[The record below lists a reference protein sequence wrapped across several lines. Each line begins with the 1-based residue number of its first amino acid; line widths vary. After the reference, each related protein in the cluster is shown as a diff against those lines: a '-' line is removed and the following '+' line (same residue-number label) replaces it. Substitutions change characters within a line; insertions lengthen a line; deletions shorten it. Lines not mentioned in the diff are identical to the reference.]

1 VPTYFGSQY
10 YWFDAEPIYLTQSG
24 GEYNISLIYGSNP
37 GGNGTV
43 AGNIDDG
50 PFRLMDPESAGV
62 ESSNPVAG
70 AKVIVTNLS
79 GNPQRWVD
87 SDDSGNFNIN
97 DLDYGTYRLLADE
110 PGMTCVPIE
119 FTISPDFPSV
129 FIEIVMGE
137 ELTGIESNSQ
147 VLSVGDVYPNPSQNN
162 TFLKLNSSTT
172 EEITIQVI
180 GLDGKMVFQS
190 TQRIAGNSVIEIP
203 SSTFAPGMYFLRL
216 NANDNGVAVNRKLQ
230 IVR

>member
-1 VPTYFGSQY
+1 
-10 YWFDAEPIYLTQSG
+10 LTQSG

-216 NANDNGVAVNRKLQ
+216 NAKGNGVAVNRKLQ